1 MSSGW
6 KNPFMKDFQTF
17 EKDNIDKDMEDI
29 NKHLDI
35 FIPPVDGKKL
45 KPNYTKDLRYNSN
58 K

>member
-17 EKDNIDKDMEDI
+17 EKDSIDKDIDDI
-29 NKHLDI
+29 SKHLDI
-35 FIPPVDGKKL
+35 FIAPVDGKKL
-45 KPNYTKDLRYNSN
+45 KQNYVKDLRYCS